1 MPTVDLIILAFAAVM
16 ALWGY
21 GQGLIAAA
29 FALLGFVLG
38 ALLGSRLGPLV
49 LEQGA
54 RSPQAPLFALVGALL
69 VGGLLA
75 AMLEL
80 LGYGVRGRLGPAL
93 GPLDGLGGA
102 ALLACV
108 GLGLAWIA
116 GAFAVQT
123 EAAREYRRD
132 IQRSRIL
139 RALNE
144 ALPPS
149 GPLLGALARFDP
161 FPSIRAPSPNVASP
175 TVRIT
180 RDRDVRD
187 ARRGVVRVLGSAC
200 GFGVQ
205 GSGWVAGA
213 GLIVTNAHVIA
224 GQDDTTVQIEGR
236 GPALDAQAVWFDPRN
251 DVAILRAPGA
261 AQARPLRQRVN
272 ARPGSAAAVLGFPGN
287 GDYDIRPGR
296 VGPTISVLAQ
306 DAYGN
311 GPIRRRVTGVR
322 GLVRSGNSGGPVVD
336 ASGSVVTTIFAASL
350 GRGRRSGF
358 GVPASVVRAALREAG
373 GPVDTGPCTR

>member
-1 MPTVDLIILAFAAVM
+1 M

-144 ALPPS
+144 ALP
-149 GPLLGALARFDP
+149 
-161 FPSIRAPSPNVASP
+161 PSPNVASP

-350 GRGRRSGF
+350 GPGRRSGF

>member
-1 MPTVDLIILAFAAVM
+1 MPAVDLIILTFALVM

-21 GQGLIAAA
+21 GQGLIASA
-29 FALLGFVLG
+29 FALLGFAAGGLI
-38 ALLGSRLGPLV
+38 GSRVGPLV
-49 LEQGA
+49 LEEGA
-54 RSPQAPLFALVGALL
+54 RSPQAPLFALVGALVL
-69 VGGLLA
+69 GGLLA
-75 AMLEL
+75 AVLEL
-80 LGYGVRGRLGPAL
+80 LGYGVRGRLGPAI
-93 GPLDGLGGA
+93 GPFDGLGGA
-102 ALLACV
+102 ALLTCV
-108 GLGLAWIA
+108 SLGLAWIA

-123 EAAREYRRD
+123 EAARDYRRE

-139 RALNE
+139 RTLNE
-144 ALPPS
+144 ELPPS

-175 TVRIT
+175 TGRIA
-180 RDRDVRD
+180 RDADVRQ

-205 GSGWVAGA
+205 GSGWVAGG

-224 GQDDTTVQIEGR
+224 GQDDTTVQVEGR
-236 GPALDAQAVWFDPRN
+236 GPAFAAQAVWIDPHN
-251 DVAILRAPGA
+251 DLAMLRAPA
-261 AQARPLRQRVN
+261 TAQARPLRLRVN

-287 GDYDIRPGR
+287 GDYDIRPAR

-336 ASGSVVTTIFAASL
+336 ARGSVVTTIFAASL
-350 GRGRRSGF
+350 GRRRRSGF
-358 GVPASVVRAALREAG
+358 GVPASVVRRALRG
-373 GPVDTGPCTR
+373 VRGPVDTGPCTR

>member
-1 MPTVDLIILAFAAVM
+1 MPTVDLIILAFALVL
-16 ALWGY
+16 ALWGC

-29 FALLGFVLG
+29 FALLGFVAG
-38 ALLGSRLGPLV
+38 ALVGSRLGPLL

-54 RSPQAPLFALVGALL
+54 RSPHAPLFALVGALL

-75 AMLEL
+75 AGLEL
-80 LGYGVRGRLGPAL
+80 FGYGVRGRLGPAV

-102 ALLACV
+102 VLLACV

-116 GAFAVQT
+116 GAWAVQAP
-123 EAAREYRRD
+123 AAREYRRD

-139 RALNE
+139 RTLNE

-149 GPLLGALARFDP
+149 GPVLGALARFDP
-161 FPSIRAPSPNVASP
+161 FPSIRAPGPDVAAP

-205 GSGWVAGA
+205 GSGWVAGG

-224 GQDDTTVQIEGR
+224 GQDDTTVEIEGR
-236 GPALDAQAVWFDPRN
+236 GLAHPAQAVWFDPRN
-251 DVAILRAPGA
+251 DLAILRSTGA
-261 AQARPLRQRVN
+261 AGARALRLRVG
-272 ARPGSAAAVLGFPGN
+272 ARAGTPVAVLGFPGN
-287 GDYDIRPGR
+287 GPYDARPGR
-296 VGPTISVLAQ
+296 VGPTISVVTR
-306 DAYGN
+306 DAHGD

-336 ASGSVVTTIFAASL
+336 ARGRVVTTIFAAGL
-350 GRGRRSGF
+350 GQGRRGGF
-358 GVPASVVRAALREAG
+358 GVPTAVVDDALSRVA
-373 GPVDTGPCTR
+373 GPVDTGPCGG